1 MPRVCH
7 VTFTSWEVGTAYLGV
22 GLPSARSELPD
33 CFSLSAGGAAAPPCA
48 LTVMESA
55 RALAVTIFSKQV
67 HTHRNRYCFWL
78 LIVLAVKLFLPFL
91 IKKCRLLRELTR
103 SPCVSR
109 YSFLPAVP
117 AAHSA
122 RTCTYRSM
130 LWWLGFAFFKEW
142 GCAVAESDRAC
153 ICYSKQQRQVAQP

>member
-1 MPRVCH
+1 MPLLFLNFSIAFLYLLEAPLLLH
-7 VTFTSWEVGTAYLGV
+7 VLLLSW
-22 GLPSARSELPD
+22 
-33 CFSLSAGGAAAPPCA
+33 
-48 LTVMESA
+48 
-55 RALAVTIFSKQV
+55 RALARSQSLFSV
-67 HTHRNRYCFWL
+67 SRYTHTHTGTDIAFWL